1 MCLQPFNSWD
11 RDPYTFDDVTTG
23 QLTTIKAMD
32 NIRNNFFIANY
43 HSLGAVDND
52 DGSSYYTTTD
62 NFFVYGQGGL
72 KNDFE
77 GHDNIHSGNIYA
89 YVQWGLSNG
98 YGGEVGTPGRG
109 MLDGH
114 QDQFTNNYVILESDG
129 DYALPICS
137 GTGMTILA
145 NNTVRSPTGNITECG
160 MSLAKWQSGGN
171 DPGTVAGP
179 YDAAETVISL
189 ARQRLFV

>member
-1 MCLQPFNSWD
+1 LQPFNSWD
-11 RDPYTFDDVTTG
+11 RDPYTFDDVATG

-52 DGSSYYTTTD
+52 DGSAYYTTTD
-62 NFFVYGQGGL
+62 NFFVYGGGGL
-72 KNDFE
+72 KNDFN
-77 GHDNIHSGNIYA
+77 GHDNIHDGNVYA
-89 YVQWGLSNG
+89 YVNVGASNG
-98 YGGEVGTPGRG
+98 YGGSLVD

-114 QDQFTNNYVILESDG
+114 EDQFTNNYVILNKDG
-129 DYALPICS
+129 AYALPICS
-137 GTGMTILA
+137 GEGVTILA

-189 ARQRLFV
+189 ARQKIFV